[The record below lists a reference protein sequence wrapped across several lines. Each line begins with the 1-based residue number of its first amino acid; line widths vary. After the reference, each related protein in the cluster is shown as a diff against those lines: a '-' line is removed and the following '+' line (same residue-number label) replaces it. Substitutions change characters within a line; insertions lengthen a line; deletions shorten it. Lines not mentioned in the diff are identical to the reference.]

1 MRAKIGFGVFPIE
14 FDGIHFVDESQL
26 LQQVDAACSFARTI
40 GFGIDADRAPAF
52 SAEQV
57 ATISSSQ
64 VPSESASTC
73 FPRTVGFGIDA
84 DRAPAFSTSTCFPR
98 TIGFGIDA
106 DRAPAFSAST
116 CFPRT
121 VGFGI
126 DSHLSPAF

>member
-26 LQQVDAACSFARTI
+26 LQQVDAACSFPRTV

-52 SAEQV
+52 SFSAEE
-57 ATISSSQ
+57 AAAISSSQ

-73 FPRTVGFGIDA
+73 FPRTV
-84 DRAPAFSTSTCFPR
+84 
-98 TIGFGIDA
+98 GFGIDA